1 MRALDVEVDLSAVP
15 DLEPGLSA
23 AVTVYLPDEAG
34 ESAPV
39 VVGYPGSGF
48 TRQYF
53 DIRSRPGYS
62 EAAHHVAR
70 GYILVACDHVGIGD
84 SSPCDTFGLT
94 IESMAAAN
102 DATAREIKS
111 RLQTGTLAPGV
122 AAVKVERFVGIGQS
136 MGGCLLTVQQAVHR
150 TFDGIGLLGW
160 SAIHENMPSP
170 DGGRVVLSEGLP
182 RDMDLRSLAHM
193 DTHDAKEVGV
203 QEELV
208 RYGMHWR
215 DDEPELVEL
224 SMRNL
229 TADPALVDTMP
240 EWRTAVVP
248 VCCAQMMAVGVVAP
262 EAAAIDVPVLIAC
275 GEIDCVPDPYAE
287 PPCYPNSPDVQV
299 AVVERMAHMH
309 NFARTRAV
317 LWDRIL
323 QFAASVPRAVTSA

>member
-1 MRALDVEVDLSAVP
+1 MRALDVQVDLSAVP

-193 DTHDAKEVGV
+193 DTHASNEIPTVG
-203 QEELV
+203 
-208 RYGMHWR
+208 R
-215 DDEPELVEL
+215 
-224 SMRNL
+224 
-229 TADPALVDTMP
+229 
-240 EWRTAVVP
+240 
-248 VCCAQMMAVGVVAP
+248 
-262 EAAAIDVPVLIAC
+262 
-275 GEIDCVPDPYAE
+275 CVW
-287 PPCYPNSPDVQV
+287 PCLG
-299 AVVERMAHMH
+299 A
-309 NFARTRAV
+309 
-317 LWDRIL
+317 
-323 QFAASVPRAVTSA
+323 